1 MFFEISEENVNNI
14 TNINH
19 KTVGTLTFELV
30 KAALANSM
38 NEVEA
43 IKKAEATI
51 ALLVNKGIVTIY
63 NVSEDELLNDEDDE
77 EVFTEMTD
85 DSADD
90 DNSSPD
96 TRHVEKRPRI
106 VISDSPMENPE
117 IPIALL
123 STKEHDLDDDMIVK
137 FVHPDTEDIDDN
149 MKIILANK
157 SDTENMRDA
166 TKEEQDSVD
175 GYIKSI
181 SVNTGP
187 TNLAQTEKFTENSTM
202 EDLLNKYDKSG
213 VYTDEYLKKHVNEK

>member
-1 MFFEISEENVNNI
+1 MFFKISEENVNNI
-14 TNINH
+14 TNIDY

-51 ALLVNKGIVTIY
+51 ALLVNKGIITIY
-63 NVSEDELLNDEDDE
+63 DVSEDELMNDE
-77 EVFTEMTD
+77 
-85 DSADD
+85 DD

-96 TRHVEKRPRI
+96 TGHVEKHPRI

-123 STKEHDLDDDMIVK
+123 STKEHNLDDDMIVK

-213 VYTDEYLKKHVNEK
+213 VHTDEYLKKHVNEK

>member
-1 MFFEISEENVNNI
+1 MFFEISEKNVNNI
-14 TNINH
+14 TNIDH
-19 KTVGTLTFELV
+19 KTVGVLTFELV
-30 KAALANSM
+30 KSALANSI
-38 NEVEA
+38 NELEA

-51 ALLVNKGIVTIY
+51 ALLVNKGIIIVY
-63 NVSEDELLNDEDDE
+63 DVSEDELMNDEDN
-77 EVFTEMTD
+77 
-85 DSADD
+85 

-96 TRHVEKRPRI
+96 TRHVEKRPKI

-123 STKEHDLDDDMIVK
+123 STKEHDLDDGMIVK

-187 TNLAQTEKFTENSTM
+187 TNLAQTEKFTENSAM

>member
-1 MFFEISEENVNNI
+1 
-14 TNINH
+14 
-19 KTVGTLTFELV
+19 
-30 KAALANSM
+30 
-38 NEVEA
+38 
-43 IKKAEATI
+43 
-51 ALLVNKGIVTIY
+51 
-63 NVSEDELLNDEDDE
+63 
-77 EVFTEMTD
+77 
-85 DSADD
+85 
-90 DNSSPD
+90 
-96 TRHVEKRPRI
+96 
-106 VISDSPMENPE
+106 
-117 IPIALL
+117 
-123 STKEHDLDDDMIVK
+123 MIVK

-213 VYTDEYLKKHVNEK
+213 MYTDEYLKKHVNEK

>member
-14 TNINH
+14 TNIDY

-43 IKKAEATI
+43 IKKAEASM

-63 NVSEDELLNDEDDE
+63 DVSEDELMNDEGDE
-77 EVFTEMTD
+77 EVFTETTD
-85 DSADD
+85 DSVDD

-96 TRHVEKRPRI
+96 TGHVEKRPKI
-106 VISDSPMENPE
+106 VIDDSPMKNPE

-123 STKEHDLDDDMIVK
+123 STKEHNLDDDRIK
-137 FVHPDTEDIDDN
+137 ID
-149 MKIILANK
+149 
-157 SDTENMRDA
+157 
-166 TKEEQDSVD
+166 
-175 GYIKSI
+175 
-181 SVNTGP
+181 
-187 TNLAQTEKFTENSTM
+187 M

-213 VYTDEYLKKHVNEK
+213 MYTDEYLKKHVNKK